1 MADKEH
7 LEIVADPDNTGDSD
21 PPPRRLR
28 LPLSTAEDVKRELA
42 RIYREGKAG
51 QRDVG
56 DVSKLANV
64 LALLARLIETSDLER
79 RLEILEQADGKK
91 AA

>member
-1 MADKEH
+1 MAEKEH
-7 LEIVADPDNTGDSD
+7 LEIVTDPDNTGDSD
-21 PPPRRLR
+21 SPPRRLR

-79 RLEILEQADGKK
+79 RLEVLEQADGKK

>member
-1 MADKEH
+1 MADNDH
-7 LEIVADPDNTGDSD
+7 LQIVPSPDNAGDD
-21 PPPRRLR
+21 GQPPRRLR
-28 LPLSTAEDVKRELA
+28 LPLSTAEDVTRELS
-42 RIYREGKAG
+42 RLYREGKAG

-64 LALLARLIETSDLER
+64 LALLARLIETSDLEK
-79 RLEILEQADGKK
+79 RLERLEAEHRRN